1 VSSHQYASAQKRRS
15 TRIGQAVPLVV
26 QGVGAL
32 REPYQEQVS
41 TLSISCHGCTYLSRH
56 EVLQGEIVFLG
67 VKLPNNGSV
76 ACSSRARV
84 KWTQKLGTKERAFQ
98 IAVEL
103 EVAGNIWG
111 VASPPDDWIPRKM
124 PEVIE
129 SAASGRELRVV
140 ARKDLQVAAGPDGGA
155 DRLSLPERK
164 EAAASSIPPMAQ
176 LMVGLGEQIRTMA
189 SEAASSALIKEK
201 SRLLE
206 EFRAQLR
213 DEAFKTIQSAI
224 AASREVIGRQALKEL
239 SEAQEAGARNSYA
252 LWMKKVEQDMESAR
266 QHVLIQGKEVSQ
278 RLDGMAVSTI
288 ERVQRNMETT
298 RSEAVDRFVS
308 RLREQVEPMLVEA
321 KDSIQKLEASET
333 AFRRDS
339 EAIYAG
345 LENQVVFIANASL
358 ARVQEDLEKNTS
370 TVAAKTNETLVKL
383 YRKFEKAAQD
393 NMQSL
398 LGSLVAQMTRVL
410 EEKAGE
416 ISREFSNGLEGYTR
430 SYLESIGKSIAEI
443 PQNLQGHSRQ

>member
-1 VSSHQYASAQKRRS
+1 
-15 TRIGQAVPLVV
+15 
-26 QGVGAL
+26 
-32 REPYQEQVS
+32 
-41 TLSISCHGCTYLSRH
+41 
-56 EVLQGEIVFLG
+56 
-67 VKLPNNGSV
+67 
-76 ACSSRARV
+76 
-84 KWTQKLGTKERAFQ
+84 
-98 IAVEL
+98 
-103 EVAGNIWG
+103 
-111 VASPPDDWIPRKM
+111 
-124 PEVIE
+124 
-129 SAASGRELRVV
+129 
-140 ARKDLQVAAGPDGGA
+140 
-155 DRLSLPERK
+155 
-164 EAAASSIPPMAQ
+164 
-176 LMVGLGEQIRTMA
+176 
-189 SEAASSALIKEK
+189 
-201 SRLLE
+201 
-206 EFRAQLR
+206 
-213 DEAFKTIQSAI
+213 
-224 AASREVIGRQALKEL
+224 VIGRQALKEL

-416 ISREFSNGLEGYTR
+416 ISREFSTGLEGYTR

-443 PQNLQGHSRQ
+443 PQNLQGRSH